1 MKKLRTFAVSMIVAA
16 LGLLIY
22 CGGFFIRSYKQNL
35 AAKQGYEEIADIA
48 VTAEKENKRDLN
60 RKTKAVQ
67 DMSDTQDKDA
77 SEKKKRKKNKLV
89 DLKGM
94 PLISYI
100 TL

>member
-22 CGGFFIRSYKQNL
+22 CGDFFIRSYKQNL

-48 VTAEKENKRDLN
+48 VTAEKENKKDLN
-60 RKTKAVQ
+60 RKTKDVQ

-77 SEKKKRKKNKLV
+77 SEKKNAFS
-89 DLKGM
+89 
-94 PLISYI
+94 PNFLISSFE
-100 TL
+100 TNFDSVG